1 MPDRTDKT
9 NNNQITNSVTP
20 MVEGTTESRENKEA
34 KRVQLQ
40 QNICTFF
47 DKCTVDKEAKSQHT
61 VVFQVKAERLLAG
74 KRLVPSGLGGRIH
87 KEKAANSS
95 KEAKEAATEN
105 KGRD

>member
-1 MPDRTDKT
+1 
-9 NNNQITNSVTP
+9 
-20 MVEGTTESRENKEA
+20 MVEGTTGYRENKEA
-34 KRVQLQ
+34 KRVKLQ